1 MSQKIP
7 RILMVCLGNICRSPM
22 AEGILQHKAKN
33 LGIKLV
39 VDSAGTSNNHEG
51 EGPHFRAVAEM
62 QLHGIDISHQRSRP
76 FSVVDFDLF
85 DHILVMDKSNRDDV
99 LNLARNEN
107 DRQKVELILKYC
119 NPQQNLSVPDPYY
132 DHTYS
137 HVFELVN
144 KACDE
149 FLLTLN

>member
-1 MSQKIP
+1 LSQKIP
-7 RILMVCLGNICRSPM
+7 RVLMVCLGNICRSPM

-39 VDSAGTSNNHEG
+39 VDSAGTSDNHEG
-51 EGPHFRAVAEM
+51 EGPHFRAIAEM

-76 FSVVDFDLF
+76 FSVNDFDLF

-107 DRQKVELILKYC
+107 DRQKVALILNYC
-119 NPQQNLSVPDPYY
+119 NPQQNRSVPDPYY

-137 HVFELVN
+137 RVFDLVN

>member
-1 MSQKIP
+1 
-7 RILMVCLGNICRSPM
+7 MVCLGNICRSPM

-39 VDSAGTSNNHEG
+39 VDSAGTSDNHQG
-51 EGPHFRAVAEM
+51 ECPHFRAIAEM
-62 QLHGIDISHQRSRP
+62 QLHGIDISYQRSRP
-76 FSVVDFDLF
+76 FSVNDFDLF

-107 DRQKVELILKYC
+107 DRQKVALILNYF

-137 HVFELVN
+137 RVFDLVN